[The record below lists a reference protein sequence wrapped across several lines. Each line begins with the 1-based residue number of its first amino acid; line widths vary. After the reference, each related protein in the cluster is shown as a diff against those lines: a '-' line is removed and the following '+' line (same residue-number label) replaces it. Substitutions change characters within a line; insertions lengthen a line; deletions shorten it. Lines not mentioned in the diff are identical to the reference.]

1 MQTLDMRLWTYL
13 RSDKFETRELSPCL
27 LVDDVLHLRVD
38 LRERSVEI
46 LVLYICVNFRAENEI
61 E

>member
-1 MQTLDMRLWTYL
+1 MSTTNLGRD
-13 RSDKFETRELSPCL
+13 ELEAGELPPCL

-46 LVLYICVNFRAENEI
+46 LVLCICVNFRAENEF